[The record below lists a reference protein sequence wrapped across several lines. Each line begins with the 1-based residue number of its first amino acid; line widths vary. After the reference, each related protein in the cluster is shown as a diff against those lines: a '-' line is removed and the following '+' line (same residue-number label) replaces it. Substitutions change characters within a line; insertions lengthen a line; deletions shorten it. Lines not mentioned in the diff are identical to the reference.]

1 MTISF
6 VVLIL
11 VLNPE
16 SPTGFPSVLVRAAP
30 GEQLFH
36 IRKHV
41 SRVLDVEEMKRVVA
55 AAIQEELGFK
65 CNKVVLLGDH
75 LGSGLIHVPA
85 FTTVSHCCPSLPS
98 GMRMKKWNEWI
109 RDLPSAR
116 PLERDTTLLVLH
128 SAGLLPDNFPTCS
141 LSRLCDS

>member
-16 SPTGFPSVLVRAAP
+16 SPTGFPGVLVREGP

-36 IRKHV
+36 IRKNV
-41 SRVLDVEEMKRVVA
+41 SRALNPEGMTKVVA
-55 AAIQEELGFK
+55 DTIRQKLKFECG
-65 CNKVVLLGDH
+65 KVLLLGDYV
-75 LGSGLIHVPA
+75 GSGLIHAPA
-85 FTTVSHCCPSLPS
+85 LTTISHRCPSLPS
-98 GMRMKKWNEWI
+98 GMHMKQWNEWI
-109 RDLPSAR
+109 RDLSSAR

-128 SAGLLPDNFPTCS
+128 RAGLLPDNFPICS